1 MEMCKLLIDRIFNGN
16 DAVYGLTCQAVEEA
30 IAQHGADK
38 AVEFPHTAYCLPCY
52 YAVTGVKVKTLGEM
66 KEALGVIKSLMT
78 REHQLDDALMSG
90 VATALCA
97 EFIEVLKYLDGAEPY
112 SEPYYGHLPDSIIRE
127 LGVPLVTG
135 DIPGVAVIIGS
146 APTAQEGVDL
156 VKSYQAQGILVTLV
170 GGIID
175 QAQELGLKM
184 GYNVRIVP
192 LGKDITSVI
201 HVVSVALRA
210 ALIFGNV
217 TPGDAAALIK
227 YTSERVPAFV
237 NAFKPID
244 DVILAAGA
252 GAIKLGFPVISNED
266 ENITEVPGALIACPN
281 VADFNKVSLEA
292 RNIKIKITNIDIPVA
307 FASAFEG
314 EIIRR
319 KDMQVEFDGSRV
331 DCAELVQTRSMDEV
345 EDHKIT
351 VVGPDVDEME
361 LGSKNPIA
369 YVVEVAGKR
378 MQPDFEPVIER
389 KFHNYINCIEGVY
402 HTGQRDMQRIRIGKE
417 AYNAGFRIRHIG
429 EVLYTQVKNEFEA
442 VVDKCQVTVYTD
454 PAECTRIRH
463 EVAIPVFDKRDA
475 RLENLTDETVDVYY
489 SCILCQAFSPSHV
502 CVVTPERLGLC
513 GAVSWLDAKAT
524 NELDPN
530 GPCQIIT
537 KERPIDENLGSYE
550 DVDEAV
556 QKFSQGA
563 LEHVTLYS
571 IMQDPMT
578 SCGCFEC
585 ICGIEPFS
593 NGVVIVN
600 REHVGMTPLGMT
612 FADLASMTGGGVQ
625 TPGFMGHGKSFIAS
639 KKFMKAEGG
648 FERIVWLPKALKDSI
663 ADKLNAA
670 AKELHGIE
678 NFTDMIADETVCEE
692 DPEALMAF
700 LTEKGH
706 PVLGLEPLM

>member
-1 MEMCKLLIDRIFNGN
+1 MLIDRIFNGN

-585 ICGIEPFS
+585 IWGIEPFS
-593 NGVVIVN
+593 NGVVIAN
-600 REHVGMTPLGMT
+600 REYAVMTPLGMT
-612 FADLASMTGGGVQ
+612 FSEMASMTGGGVQ
-625 TPGFMGHGKSFIAS
+625 TPGFMGHGKHFISS

-648 FERIVWLPKALKDSI
+648 IERIVWMPKELKETV
-663 ADKLNAA
+663 AERLNKT
-670 AKELHGIE
+670 AKELYGID
-678 NFTDMIADETVCEE
+678 NFTDMIGDETNTT
-692 DPEALMAF
+692 DPEELVAF
-700 LTEKGH
+700 LTEHNH
-706 PVLGLEPLM
+706 PALSMDPMM

>member
-1 MEMCKLLIDRIFNGN
+1 MLIDRIFNGN
-16 DAVYGLTCQAVEEA
+16 DAVYGLTCQVVEEA

-593 NGVVIVN
+593 NGVVIAN
-600 REHVGMTPLGMT
+600 REYAGMTPLGMT
-612 FADLASMTGGGVQ
+612 FSEMASMTGGGVQ
-625 TPGFMGHGKSFIAS
+625 TPGFMGHGKHFISS

-648 FERIVWLPKALKDSI
+648 IERIVWMPKELKETV
-663 ADKLNAA
+663 AERLNKT
-670 AKELHGIE
+670 AKELYGID
-678 NFTDMIADETVCEE
+678 NFTDMIGDETNTT
-692 DPEALMAF
+692 DPEELVAF
-700 LTEKGH
+700 LTEHNH
-706 PVLGLEPLM
+706 PALSMDPMM

>member
-1 MEMCKLLIDRIFNGN
+1 MLIDRIFNGN
-16 DAVYGLTCQAVEEA
+16 DAVYGLTCQAVEGA

-593 NGVVIVN
+593 NGVVIAN
-600 REHVGMTPLGMT
+600 REYAGMTPLGMT
-612 FADLASMTGGGVQ
+612 FSEMASMTGGGVQ
-625 TPGFMGHGKSFIAS
+625 TPGFMGHGKHFISS
-639 KKFMKAEGG
+639 KKSMKAEGG
-648 FERIVWLPKALKDSI
+648 IERIVWMPKELKETV
-663 ADKLNAA
+663 AERLNKT
-670 AKELHGIE
+670 AKELYGID
-678 NFTDMIADETVCEE
+678 NFTDMIGDETNTT
-692 DPEALMAF
+692 DPEELVAF
-700 LTEKGH
+700 LTEHNH
-706 PVLGLEPLM
+706 PALSMDPMM

>member
-1 MEMCKLLIDRIFNGN
+1 MLIDRIFNGN
-16 DAVYGLTCQAVEEA
+16 DAVYGLTCQAVEGA

-593 NGVVIVN
+593 NGVVIAN
-600 REHVGMTPLGMT
+600 REYAGMTPLGMT
-612 FADLASMTGGGVQ
+612 FSEMASMTGGGVQ
-625 TPGFMGHGKSFIAS
+625 TPGFMGQGKHFISS

-648 FERIVWLPKALKDSI
+648 IERIVWMPKELKETV
-663 ADKLNAA
+663 AERLNKT
-670 AKELHGIE
+670 AKELYGID
-678 NFTDMIADETVCEE
+678 NFTDMIGDETNTT
-692 DPEALMAF
+692 DPEELVAF
-700 LTEKGH
+700 LTEHNH
-706 PVLGLEPLM
+706 PALSMDPMM

>member
-1 MEMCKLLIDRIFNGN
+1 MLIDRIFNGN

-201 HVVSVALRA
+201 HVVSVPLRA

-266 ENITEVPGALIACPN
+266 ENITEVPGALIACQN

-593 NGVVIVN
+593 NGVVIAN
-600 REHVGMTPLGMT
+600 REYAGMTPLGMT
-612 FADLASMTGGGVQ
+612 FSEMASMTGGGVQ
-625 TPGFMGHGKSFIAS
+625 TPGFMGHGKHFISS

-648 FERIVWLPKALKDSI
+648 IERIVWMPKELKETV
-663 ADKLNAA
+663 AERLNKT
-670 AKELHGIE
+670 AKELYGID
-678 NFTDMIADETVCEE
+678 NFTDMIGDETNTT
-692 DPEALMAF
+692 DPEELVAF
-700 LTEKGH
+700 LTEHNH
-706 PVLGLEPLM
+706 PALSMDPMM

>member
-156 VKSYQAQGILVTLV
+156 VKSYQAQEILVTLV

-593 NGVVIVN
+593 NGVVIAN
-600 REHVGMTPLGMT
+600 REYAGMTPLGMT
-612 FADLASMTGGGVQ
+612 FSEMASMTGGGVQ
-625 TPGFMGHGKSFIAS
+625 TPGFMGHGKHFISS

-648 FERIVWLPKALKDSI
+648 IERIVWMPKELKETV
-663 ADKLNAA
+663 AERLNKT
-670 AKELHGIE
+670 AKELYGID
-678 NFTDMIADETVCEE
+678 NFTDMIGDETNTT
-692 DPEALMAF
+692 DPEELVAF
-700 LTEKGH
+700 LTEHNH
-706 PVLGLEPLM
+706 PALSMDPMM

>member
-1 MEMCKLLIDRIFNGN
+1 MLIDRIFNGN
-16 DAVYGLTCQAVEEA
+16 DAVYGLTCQAVEGA

-530 GPCQIIT
+530 GPCQVIT

-556 QKFSQGA
+556 KKLSQGA

-593 NGVVIVN
+593 NGVVIAN
-600 REHVGMTPLGMT
+600 REYAGMTPLGMT
-612 FADLASMTGGGVQ
+612 FPEMASMTGGGVQ
-625 TPGFMGHGKSFIAS
+625 TPGFMGHGKHFISS

-648 FERIVWLPKALKDSI
+648 IERIVWMP
-663 ADKLNAA
+663 
-670 AKELHGIE
+670 KELKEFVAERLNKTANELYGIE
-678 NFTDMIADETVCEE
+678 NFTDMIGDETIAT
-692 DPEALMAF
+692 DPETLVGF

-706 PVLGLEPLM
+706 PALALDPMM